1 MAVDALLVAYNDANK
16 FNLQLDFL
24 DVLAIIGFALQ
35 LFNTQENIN
44 QSTNDDI
51 MEELQKQDSEFLKDI
66 KIKQDKI
73 LSLLEKIQTN

>member
-1 MAVDALLVAYNDANK
+1 MAVDVLLAVYDDLNK
-16 FNLQLDFL
+16 SNPQLDFL
-24 DVLAIIGFALQ
+24 DVLAIIGFVLQ